1 MQRPVLRMVY
11 FDKNGNH
18 YKSQMVTN
26 KYLPK
31 ELLFQQ
37 HRTACNR
44 KTKIG
49 KNYYFFATSDA
60 NARRGWMYK
69 STLIRY
75 QNKWYY
81 AGGNGVL
88 KKSGWQKVGKYWYYL
103 QNYTVVTNKSMKRG
117 SVNGYLDSQGR
128 FFHRMGDHQRLL

>member
-1 MQRPVLRMVY
+1 
-11 FDKNGNH
+11 
-18 YKSQMVTN
+18 
-26 KYLPK
+26 
-31 ELLFQQ
+31 
-37 HRTACNR
+37 
-44 KTKIG
+44 
-49 KNYYFFATSDA
+49 
-60 NARRGWMYK
+60 MYK

-128 FFHRMGDHQRLL
+128 FSTGWVIVSDYYDQVKYIDPDSGSKYLTNTNR